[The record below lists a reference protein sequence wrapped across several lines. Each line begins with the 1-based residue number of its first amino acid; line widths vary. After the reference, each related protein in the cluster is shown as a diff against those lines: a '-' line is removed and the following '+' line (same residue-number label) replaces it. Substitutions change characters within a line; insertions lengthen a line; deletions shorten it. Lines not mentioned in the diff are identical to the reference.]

1 MKRVKMFSI
10 ALAFAIVV
18 VLIHSGCASPTKDE
32 VKTPANVEQAE
43 KDLIEAQKAYTLEV
57 DLFKKDMEVK
67 IAANEKTIAEMKAKR
82 KNDGS
87 ANQESYN
94 ERIAELEQ
102 KNADLKKRI
111 SEFKEDNQQKWQS
124 FKTEFSHDM
133 DDLGTA
139 LKNITVDNVK

>member
-10 ALAFAIVV
+10 AFAVAV
-18 VLIHSGCASPTKDE
+18 VLMHSGCTSPTKDE

-43 KDLIEAQKAYTLEV
+43 TNLIEAQQAYTLEV
-57 DLFKKDMEVK
+57 DLFKKDMEAK